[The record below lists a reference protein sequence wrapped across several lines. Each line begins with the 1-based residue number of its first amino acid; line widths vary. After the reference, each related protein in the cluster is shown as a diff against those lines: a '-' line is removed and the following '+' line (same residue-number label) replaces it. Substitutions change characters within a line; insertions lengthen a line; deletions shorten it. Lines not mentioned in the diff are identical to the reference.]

1 MNLSFSIKGISEL
14 TAAIKSIKDGPI
26 SKDAMEAARRTGA
39 NAPGAPQFDMSPSP
53 SKFFNHQLLGQ
64 MRNTFQRIKPPP
76 KVKFT
81 KPGTAPDPD
90 DDAPTK
96 KKSWLG
102 GNASAPGGLLRQMGA
117 AMRFAQTGSA
127 YQLGSLASLS
137 ATAGPVALALTA
149 VAIQLKVFAD
159 GLKYALDAV
168 NGSQARRFGAVATH
182 QQQAAM
188 DAISDAIGLDK
199 GVLSGISA
207 GKDGKATQ
215 LLAELKRVAMAPNE
229 MGAMYAANQA
239 GLPGEV
245 GKLRGKSPE
254 ELKKLFSGE
263 GHMIGPIEEQRAAK
277 VQAWWNEILNRAEQF
292 IIRAAFYITEGIQV
306 IGMAI
311 DAVKMYF
318 QSFLQSIRDIPI
330 IGKIFSGAEA
340 LAFTFKDAMITI
352 NPLTNLLS
360 KVGSTIRDIWNGK
373 DPLSQ
378 MDKLLTRQ
386 SDSIDKFSDAVD
398 VFAYTGKSGV
408 FGGMNPGQV
417 AASYP
422 SNWIWS
428 WYQLQQQQMNDSLYL
443 GAFTVA

>member
-53 SKFFNHQLLGQ
+53 SRFFDHKLLDQ
-64 MRNTFQRIKPPP
+64 MRNTFQGIKPT
-76 KVKFT
+76 KVKSPKPSPAPEPKDT
-81 KPGTAPDPD
+81 KPKG
-90 DDAPTK
+90 K

-102 GNASAPGGLLRQMGA
+102 GNASAPGGLLRQIGA

-159 GLKYALDAV
+159 GLKYALDSV
-168 NGSQARRFGAVATH
+168 NGASTRRFGAVATH

-245 GKLRGKSPE
+245 GKLRGKSSE

-263 GHMIGPIEEQRAAK
+263 GHRG
-277 VQAWWNEILNRAEQF
+277 
-292 IIRAAFYITEGIQV
+292 
-306 IGMAI
+306 
-311 DAVKMYF
+311 
-318 QSFLQSIRDIPI
+318 
-330 IGKIFSGAEA
+330 EA
-340 LAFTFKDAMITI
+340 RR
-352 NPLTNLLS
+352 S
-360 KVGSTIRDIWNGK
+360 STG
-373 DPLSQ
+373 L
-378 MDKLLTRQ
+378 
-386 SDSIDKFSDAVD
+386 VE
-398 VFAYTGKSGV
+398 
-408 FGGMNPGQV
+408 
-417 AASYP
+417 
-422 SNWIWS
+422 
-428 WYQLQQQQMNDSLYL
+428 
-443 GAFTVA
+443 